1 MAAGS
6 ERDSGHPA
14 TLGFV
19 ARATLVVLSIC
30 GLVALLWL
38 GRDILF
44 VAFFGALFALFLSLL
59 VDPLVR
65 WGVPRV
71 LAAII
76 VVLGLLGLFVLVIW
90 LIWPT
95 LQVQITLVSRQL
107 PAAFDDVATWVQAQY
122 EAIVGEVGIVGGERF
137 EPARLLSG
145 DLVGGILAGAIPLLQ
160 TVSGV
165 VAGSLLVLVTGIYL
179 SIEPETYLR
188 GLVSLVPYEGRER
201 FRTTLYHVAADLRGW
216 ILGTVINMSVIGV
229 LTALGLYLMGI
240 PAALVLGLIAF
251 FLEFIPFYGPVLS
264 AVPAVAVAFLTS
276 GKSALAVIVLYTVIQ
291 QAEGNLLQPLV
302 MRETVRLPP
311 ALTVLVGAFMAIL
324 FGFLGLLLAVPLL
337 ATAIVLVKRLY
348 VQPLNIHALRVVE
361 SGSGIRDSGGGG

>member
-1 MAAGS
+1 MDAGG

-14 TLGFV
+14 TLGFI
-19 ARATLVVLSIC
+19 ARATLVVLGIC

-38 GRDILF
+38 GREILF
-44 VAFFGALFALFLSLL
+44 IAFFGALFALFLSLV

-65 WGVPRV
+65 LGVPRAV
-71 LAAII
+71 AAIV
-76 VVLGLLGLFVLVIW
+76 VVLGVLGLFTLMIW

-95 LQVQITLVSRQL
+95 LQAQLALVSQQL
-107 PAAFDDVATWVQAQY
+107 PAAFADVASWVRSWY
-122 EAIVGEVGIVGGERF
+122 EAILGEVGWVGVERI

-145 DLVGGILAGAIPLLQ
+145 EVVGGILAGAIPLLQ
-160 TVSGV
+160 TVSGM

-188 GLVSLVPYEGRER
+188 GLVSLVPHEGRER
-201 FRTTLYHVAADLRGW
+201 FRTALYHVAADLRGW
-216 ILGTVINMSVIGV
+216 ILGTVINMTVIGV
-229 LTALGLYLMGI
+229 LTALGLYVMGI

-264 AVPAVAVAFLTS
+264 AVPAVAIAFLTS
-276 GKSALAVIVLYTVIQ
+276 GKSALAVIVLYIVIQ
-291 QAEGNLLQPLV
+291 HAEGNLLQPLV

-348 VQPLNIHALRVVE
+348 IQPLNIHAMREL
-361 SGSGIRDSGGGG
+361 GD